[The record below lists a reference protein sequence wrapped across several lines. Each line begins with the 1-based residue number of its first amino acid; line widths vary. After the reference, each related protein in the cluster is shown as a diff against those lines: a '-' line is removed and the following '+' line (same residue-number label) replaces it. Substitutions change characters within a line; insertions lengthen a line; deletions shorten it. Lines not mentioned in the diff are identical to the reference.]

1 MTEQDTEDLA
11 IAMAAAF
18 YSISAEEVRSW
29 WRHGATPGIPRPRWM
44 RVARAA
50 LSHLSAAGAAR

>member
-18 YSISAEEVRSW
+18 YSISADEVRNLW
-29 WRHGATPGIPRPRWM
+29 GQGLTPNMSRPRWM
-44 RVARAA
+44 RAARAA
-50 LSHLSAAGAAR
+50 LSHLSAAGGA